1 MTNCDCERSEA
12 MSAKRLLRN
21 PDRSQTCSPHIWIAT
36 SHIREPRDDEVLGES
51 RDDKS
56 KKLTLSLESAF
67 SYFYRFA
74 TVSLAPCWQPLSSF
88 LAVATFR

>member
-1 MTNCDCERSEA
+1 LRA
-12 MSAKRLLRN
+12 AAKQCPQSGCFAIQDN
-21 PDRSQTCSPHIWIAT
+21 KNSQFDFNWIAT
-36 SHIREPRDDEVLGES
+36 AHIREPRDEEVLGES

-67 SYFYRFA
+67 FYFYRFA
-74 TVSLAPCWQPLSSF
+74 TVSFAPCWHPLSSF

>member
-1 MTNCDCERSEA
+1 LRA
-12 MSAKRLLRN
+12 AAKQCPQSGCFAIQDN
-21 PDRSQTCSPHIWIAT
+21 KNSQFDFNWIAT
-36 SHIREPRDDEVLGES
+36 AHIREPRDEEVLEES

-74 TVSLAPCWQPLSSF
+74 VVSFAPCWHPLSSF